1 MRIEGNKIVLR
12 DVQKN
17 DMIDKVRWF
26 NDPQVNKTL
35 LLEES
40 LDLNGTL
47 KWFDEH
53 ANDDSRKEFV
63 VENKHSVRIGI
74 TGLLHINRKHGTA
87 ECYCVIG
94 DKAYWGKGIG
104 TEVHKLL
111 VDWGFKNL
119 GLNKIWADIRTE
131 NIAIIKVIEK
141 LGFKVEGTLRQERI
155 IEGSR
160 IDVVRIGLLQDE
172 FYQLHPKL
180 KLTT

>member
-1 MRIEGNKIVLR
+1 MRIEGHQVVLR
-12 DVQKN
+12 DTQRA
-17 DMIDKVRWF
+17 DMENKVRWF

-35 LLEES
+35 LLEDK
-40 LDLNGTL
+40 LDLQRTL

-53 ANDDSRKEFV
+53 AGDDSRQEFI
-63 VENKHSVRIGI
+63 VENRKGEPIGI
-74 TGLLHINRKHGTA
+74 TGLLHINRRHGTA

-119 GLNKIWADIRTE
+119 GLNKIWADIRAE
-131 NIAIIKVIEK
+131 NIAIVKVIEK

-160 IDVVRIGLLQDE
+160 IDVVRIGLLRDE
-172 FYQLHPKL
+172 FYQLHPEL
-180 KLTT
+180 N

>member
-17 DMIDKVRWF
+17 DMINKVRWF

-40 LDLNGTL
+40 LDLNRTL
-47 KWFDEH
+47 KWFEEH
-53 ANDDSRKEFV
+53 AGDDARREFI
-63 VENKHSVRIGI
+63 VESTQGESIGI
-74 TGLLHINRKHGTA
+74 TGLLHINRRHGTA
-87 ECYCVIG
+87 ECYCIIG
-94 DKAYWGKGIG
+94 EKAYWGKGIG

-119 GLNKIWADIRTE
+119 GLNKIWADIRAE
-131 NIAIIKVIEK
+131 NIAIVKVIEK

-155 IEGSR
+155 IDGSR
-160 IDVVRIGLLQDE
+160 IDVVRIGLLRDE
-172 FYQLHPKL
+172 FYQLHPEL
-180 KLTT
+180 N